1 MERIITT
8 SILVSRVLAGRAFL
22 VKTPACIEY
31 YTKLKSWFSM
41 GIQGAIVV
49 GRPRLGKTSGTRWV
63 LGAIQMVFG
72 KVPYVEIPIRKQH
85 LHNEGAFFQ
94 FMLKCCKHKYY
105 NRGSVADKRDR
116 LFEALLARARRSSI
130 RMVILFID
138 EAQELEELHYQWLR
152 NISNEL
158 DSAGYRIFC
167 LLVGQ
172 KELINKRNSL
182 LVEEMEQIVSRFMT
196 EVSMFSGLRNVGE
209 LQSVLNGFDLA
220 VYPAENGRPFLE
232 YFAPMAY
239 AHGWKLKDLA
249 QQIWSEYELCWNNL
263 SIDFPIE
270 VGMQYVTSTVTKILQ
285 HASECD
291 QSSME
296 IKKGTIKECVK
307 NCGFMASA
315 QILHMSRRGDKS
327 GLKKNSHDV

>member
-8 SILVSRVLAGRAFL
+8 NILVSRVLAGRAFL

-31 YTKLKSWFSM
+31 YTRLKSWFSM
-41 GIQGAIVV
+41 GIQGAIVY
-49 GRPRLGKTSGTRWV
+49 GRPRLGKTSGSRWV

-72 KVPYVEIPIRKQH
+72 KIPYVEIPIRKQH

-105 NRGSVADKRDR
+105 NRGTVADKRDR

-172 KELINKRNSL
+172 KELIEKRKSL
-182 LVEEMEQIVSRFMT
+182 LVEGMEQIVSRFMT
-196 EVSMFSGLRNVGE
+196 EVSMFSGLRNIGE
-209 LQSVLNGFDLA
+209 LRSVLNGFDLA
-220 VYPAENGRPFLE
+220 VYPAENGRPFPG
-232 YFAPMAY
+232 YFAPLAY
-239 AHGWKLKDLA
+239 AHGWRLEDLA
-249 QQIWSEYELCWNNL
+249 EQIWSEYESCWNDL

-270 VGMQYVTSTVTKILQ
+270 VGMQYVTSTVTKILEL
-285 HASECD
+285 ASKRD
-291 QSSME
+291 KSAIE
-296 IKKGTIKECVK
+296 IKKNAIKECVK
-307 NCGFMASA
+307 NSGFTASA
-315 QILHMSRRGDKS
+315 QILYMSKKTPEKTPEKRGSK
-327 GLKKNSHDV
+327 

>member
-1 MERIITT
+1 MERTITT
-8 SILVSRVLAGRAFL
+8 NILVSRVLAGRAFL

-31 YTKLKSWFSM
+31 YTRLKSWFSM
-41 GIQGAIVV
+41 GIQGAIVY
-49 GRPRLGKTSGTRWV
+49 GRPRLGKTSGSRWV

-72 KVPYVEIPIRKQH
+72 KIPYVEIPIRKQH

-105 NRGSVADKRDR
+105 NRGTVADKRDR

-172 KELINKRNSL
+172 KELIEKRKSL
-182 LVEEMEQIVSRFMT
+182 LVEGMEQIVSRFMT
-196 EVSMFSGLRNVGE
+196 EVLMFSGLRNIGE
-209 LQSVLNGFDLA
+209 LRSVLNGFDLA
-220 VYPAENGRPFLE
+220 VYPAENGRPFPG
-232 YFAPMAY
+232 YFAPLAY
-239 AHGWKLKDLA
+239 AHGWRLEDLA
-249 QQIWSEYELCWNNL
+249 EQIWSDYESCWNDL
-263 SIDFPIE
+263 SIAFPIE
-270 VGMQYVTSTVTKILQ
+270 VGMQYVTSTVTKILEL
-285 HASECD
+285 ASECD
-291 QSSME
+291 KSAMK
-296 IKKGTIKECVK
+296 IKKNAIKESVK
-307 NCGFMASA
+307 NSGFAASA
-315 QILHMSRRGDKS
+315 QILYMS
-327 GLKKNSHDV
+327 KKTPKKPV